1 MERCSSPSSS
11 GAPKIDN
18 GPAARLVHVVAGV
31 LRDRG
36 GAVLLAQRLPGK
48 HLAGGWEFPGGKL
61 EPGETRHAALLR
73 ELAEEIGV
81 EVRDARPLFSVTH
94 AYPHRDILLD
104 VWTVARYDGVP
115 RGLEGQALRW
125 CAPDDLPRADLLPA
139 DRPIVT
145 AIRLPE
151 HLVAACTDVYEITEP
166 FAGAVTSGPAGGA
179 RLQGALCG
187 SYAQGVA
194 AVAAGADFLVARA
207 HFARDELATLCT
219 AAGVPVYLAGRSL
232 AEAWEL
238 GAVGSC
244 EPGIAAA

>member
-1 MERCSSPSSS
+1 MGRSSNPSSS

-31 LRDRG
+31 LRDAA
-36 GAVLLAQRLPGK
+36 GAVLLAQRPPGK

-61 EPGETRHAALLR
+61 EAGETRRSALAR
-73 ELAEEIGV
+73 ELHEEIGV
-81 EVRDARPLFSVTH
+81 EVEEARPLFSVTH

-104 VWTVARYDGVP
+104 VWLVTSFRGAP

-125 CAPDDLPRADLLPA
+125 CPPGELPRADLLPA

-145 AIRLPE
+145 ALRLPE
-151 HLVAACTDVYEITEP
+151 RLTAARTDIYEITEA
-166 FAGAVTSGPAGGA
+166 FTGGA
-179 RLQGALCG
+179 PDAARLRGVVCR
-187 SYAQGVA
+187 SYAEGVA
-194 AVAAGADFLVARA
+194 AVAAGADFLVAGED
-207 HFARDELATLCT
+207 FARDALATLCT

-238 GAVGSC
+238 GAVGSS
-244 EPGIAAA
+244 EAGLAAS